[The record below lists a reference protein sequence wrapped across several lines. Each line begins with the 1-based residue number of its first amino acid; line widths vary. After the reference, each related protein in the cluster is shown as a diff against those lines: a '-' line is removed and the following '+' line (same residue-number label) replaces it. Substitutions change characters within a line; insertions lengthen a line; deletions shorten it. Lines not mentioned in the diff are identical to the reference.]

1 MSSSASRRIFRVE
14 PAEDVFVLG
23 GTPRELTP
31 EAGPLST
38 VSDLVDGARR
48 RAEQL
53 LADAEAK
60 AAELIAAARAEADAI
75 RDTARVEGFTAGQS
89 AGQGNAEDEVAELV
103 ALVRQAAA
111 EGLAIRNAIIDD
123 ATPAMAS
130 AIALAARRVVGA
142 AYQADPTLVAE
153 ACAEAVRA
161 AAGQQILSIRV
172 NPGAL
177 DTVRAALVDVAD
189 YVRPDSGV
197 SIGGCIVDLR
207 NGAIDATLDARL
219 GLVELAL
226 RAAGGDR

>member
-60 AAELIAAARAEADAI
+60 AAELVAAARAEADAI

-130 AIALAARRVVGA
+130 AIALA
-142 AYQADPTLVAE
+142 
-153 ACAEAVRA
+153 
-161 AAGQQILSIRV
+161 
-172 NPGAL
+172 
-177 DTVRAALVDVAD
+177 
-189 YVRPDSGV
+189 
-197 SIGGCIVDLR
+197 
-207 NGAIDATLDARL
+207 
-219 GLVELAL
+219 
-226 RAAGGDR
+226 